1 MGKNKLAKF
10 DDMADYPHVFQYPYA
25 RLQEIG
31 FEQKGRWNERFFGN
45 TNPLVLELGCGKG
58 EYTVGLA
65 RLFPDKNFIGIDIKG
80 ARMWNGAKES
90 LEAGMKNVA
99 FLRTRIDCLTAFFAR
114 REVDEIWLTFP
125 DPQPKYARRRL
136 TSPPFLA
143 RYAQVLKP
151 QGIIHLKTDS
161 LALHQYTLA
170 MARSN
175 NLPVL
180 AEGRKSNGQWS
191 MSNGEWSMVN
201 GQWATSALGRQPVL
215 HSPLT
220 IDHSP
225 LTIDHSPLGIDHSP
239 LDIQTFY
246 ERRYVQQGLPIYYC
260 AFTLGGKTAFEE

>member
-1 MGKNKLAKF
+1 MGKNKHLRFAENETF
-10 DDMADYPHVFQYPYA
+10 ALLHQPPFQDIFKNDFW
-25 RLQEIG
+25 L
-31 FEQKGRWNERFFGN
+31 KGQWRQTFFKNE
-45 TNPLVLELGCGKG
+45 NPVALELGCGRG
-58 EYTVGLA
+58 EYTVELA
-65 RLFPDKNFIGIDIKG
+65 RRYPAKNFIGIDIKG
-80 ARMWNGAKES
+80 ARLWRGAKTATE
-90 LEAGMKNVA
+90 EALPNVA
-99 FLRTRIDCLTAFFAR
+99 FIRTRIDCLTAFFAR

-151 QGIIHLKTDS
+151 HGIIHLKTDS

-170 MARSN
+170 MAKQH
-175 NLPVL
+175 NLPLL
-180 AEGRKSNGQWS
+180 AVGRKSNGQWS

-225 LTIDHSPLGIDHSP
+225 L
-239 LDIQTFY
+239 DIQTFY
-246 ERRYVQQGLPIYYC
+246 ERRYVRQGLPIYYC